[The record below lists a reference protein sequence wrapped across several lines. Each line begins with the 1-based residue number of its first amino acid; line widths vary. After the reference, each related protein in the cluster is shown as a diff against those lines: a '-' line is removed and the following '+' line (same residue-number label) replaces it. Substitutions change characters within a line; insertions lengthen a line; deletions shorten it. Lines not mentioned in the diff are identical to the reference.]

1 MLHTGELIECLQAFE
16 KMNGGHALINKVD
29 WTYNGFVLYTFVRG
43 AHGEL
48 IHYVYNKYTK
58 TFTVYEDGDWRR
70 KARKE

>member
-58 TFTVYEDGDWRR
+58 TLTAYEDGDWRR
-70 KARKE
+70 NLYKE

>member
-1 MLHTGELIECLQAFE
+1 MLHTGELIKCLQAFE
-16 KMNGGHALINKVD
+16 KMNGGPALINKVD

-58 TFTVYEDGDWRR
+58 TFTAYEDGDWRR
-70 KARKE
+70 KVHKE